1 VRAREP
7 GLDIGALRPA
17 LTRCACSCAGPRA
30 RLGAPGLRC
39 FRSRPGAPSRPL
51 CVSVF
56 VPADVLLRGLPWQ
69 QPPRRVT
76 TRGAAGQVPGCA
88 SCSAERALRRAR
100 TGGMCWGT
108 RELQARLPLVG
119 SAVAAA
125 TGHQEGGAQSGPHK
139 IPPTSRRQLQ
149 LQSASPPLSTPP
161 ANCATGSGGCRCY
174 PANGPGC
181 FLALCSCRGL
191 IAGSMGGVGNP
202 KFPVCSQQA
211 TSQAG
216 RQDTAGGGP
225 RTGLAQA
232 LAPTPSPAV
241 AQDRAAVRK
250 RRRERTGR
258 GREPRRRRG
267 Q

>member
-88 SCSAERALRRAR
+88 SKLLRRASPAPSTHR
-100 TGGMCWGT
+100 RDVLGHTRAAGT
-108 RELQARLPLVG
+108 PAPSRLSRCG
-119 SAVAAA
+119 C
-125 TGHQEGGAQSGPHK
+125 HR
-139 IPPTSRRQLQ
+139 PPRGRR
-149 LQSASPPLSTPP
+149 PERP
-161 ANCATGSGGCRCY
+161 A
-174 PANGPGC
+174 
-181 FLALCSCRGL
+181 
-191 IAGSMGGVGNP
+191 
-202 KFPVCSQQA
+202 
-211 TSQAG
+211 
-216 RQDTAGGGP
+216 QDTAYVTAATSTSISFSTFIYTPGQLCYRQRRLPVLPRQRPWLLPGP
-225 RTGLAQA
+225 LQ
-232 LAPTPSPAV
+232 L
-241 AQDRAAVRK
+241 
-250 RRRERTGR
+250 
-258 GREPRRRRG
+258 PRPDC
-267 Q
+267 